1 MSHSRLVS
9 YISGALLLVALLL
22 AVPAARAQDGPN
34 YTLNWWTVDDGGAT
48 SGGAGGYTLGS
59 TIGQPDAAVWAGGGY
74 TLSGGFWVDMM
85 TSAEGGRIYLPL
97 ILHN

>member
-1 MSHSRLVS
+1 MSHSRLAF
-9 YISGALLLVALLL
+9 YILGALLLIALTLPVL
-22 AVPAARAQDGPN
+22 AARAQGGPN
-34 YTLNWWTVDDGGAT
+34 YTLFWWTVDDGGTT
-48 SGGAGGYTLGS
+48 SGEGGGYTSQG
-59 TIGQPDAAVWAGGGY
+59 TIGQPDAAAWAGGGY

>member
-1 MSHSRLVS
+1 MTRWQVAF
-9 YISGALLLVALLL
+9 YILGVLLLGALLV
-22 AVPAARAQDGPN
+22 VPAARAQGGPN

-59 TIGQPDAAVWAGGGY
+59 TSGQPDAAVWAGGGY